1 MSSISSYLNSSAI
14 SNEISTVEKRLEA
27 PITVMNNQIT
37 SDKALI
43 SAWGSISGAMS
54 SLSDSLSGIQTLS
67 TINNRAIT
75 SSESSVATA
84 TVGNTAL
91 AGTYNL
97 TNISLAKGQEVYSGL
112 VSSTGGTLSGAA
124 GAMTIALKSGKS
136 ETISLGSGSL
146 TLNNLATSI
155 NKQAGGV
162 KASIVGTSEGSRL
175 VLQSSGTGASAGFS
189 ISGTG
194 ALKQFNYSSAT
205 NTGSS
210 GEVRAQTASDATLT
224 LNGIPIT
231 SATNTLSSAVAGAT
245 ISLASSGNATLT
257 VSSAPTGLLNNIG
270 SVVSSLN
277 SAISAISAET
287 KFTSKKSG
295 SSTTSSAGPLLGSF
309 SASNLQNELMSAI
322 SSLAASGL
330 SASQVGLSI
339 SSSGKVSFN
348 NASFSSVYAQ
358 NPATVGSLVSKL
370 YDTVKNITTGAVGT
384 SSGSS
389 TATSTGN
396 LSGFIS
402 AQTSSLND
410 SINTI
415 QQQVSQT
422 SKQASATLQSLSSEY
437 TVAENKASS
446 ASITTAYLSI
456 FLGNS
461 SSS

>member
-1 MSSISSYLNSSAI
+1 MSTISSYLTSSAI
-14 SNEISTVEKRLEA
+14 SSEISTVEKRLEA
-27 PITVMNNQIT
+27 PITSLNSQVS

-43 SAWGSISGAMS
+43 SAWGSISGAVS
-54 SLSDSLSGIQTLS
+54 SLSGALSGIENISTLS
-67 TINNRAIT
+67 SRAIT

-84 TVGNTAL
+84 TVGNSAL

-97 TNISLAKGQEVYSGL
+97 TGVTLATGQQIYSSLVN
-112 VSSTGGTLSGAA
+112 STGGTLSGGA
-124 GAMTIALKSGKS
+124 GDMTISLKSGKT

-146 TLNNLATSI
+146 TLNDLATAI

-175 VLQSSGTGASAGFS
+175 VLNSSGVGSDAAFS
-189 ISGTG
+189 VSGTG
-194 ALKQFNYSSAT
+194 ALARFSYSSASAGKNT
-205 NTGSS
+205 NET
-210 GEVRAQTASDATLT
+210 VAQSAANAALT
-224 LNGIPIT
+224 LNGVPLT

-245 ISLASSGNATLT
+245 ITLSGAGNTVLT
-257 VSSAPTGLLNNIG
+257 VSSAPTGLSNNLG

-277 SAISAISAET
+277 SALSAISTET
-287 KFTSKKSG
+287 KFSTKKSSG
-295 SSTTSSAGPLLGSF
+295 SSTTSSAGPLVGNF
-309 SASNLQNELMSAI
+309 TASNLQSELMNAI

-348 NASFSSVYAQ
+348 NASFASVYAQ

-370 YDTVKNITTGAVGT
+370 YDSLKTITGSAVGT
-384 SSGSS
+384 ASASS
-389 TATSTGN
+389 TTGMKTTGY
-396 LSGFIS
+396 LS
-402 AQTSSLND
+402 AQTDALNA
-410 SINTI
+410 SITNI
-415 QQQVSQT
+415 QQQVTQI

-446 ASITTAYLSI
+446 ASITSAYLSI

>member
-1 MSSISSYLNSSAI
+1 MSTISSYLNSSAI
-14 SNEISTVEKRLEA
+14 SSEISTVEKRLEA
-27 PITVMNNQIT
+27 PITVMNSQIT

-43 SAWGSISGAMS
+43 SSWGSISGAMS
-54 SLSDSLSGIQTLS
+54 SLSDSLSGIQNIS
-67 TINNRAIT
+67 TINNRAVT
-75 SSESSVATA
+75 SSETSVATA

-112 VSSTGGTLSGAA
+112 ISSGGSKLSGGA
-124 GAMTIALKSGKS
+124 GVMTIDLKSGKS
-136 ETISLGSGSL
+136 ETISLGSGSM

-175 VLQSSGTGASAGFS
+175 VLQSSGTGSSAAFS

-210 GEVRAQTASDATLT
+210 GEVRAQAASNATLT

-245 ISLASSGNATLT
+245 ISLASSGNASLT
-257 VSSAPTGLLNNIG
+257 VSSAPTGLSSNLN

-277 SAISAISAET
+277 SAISAISSAT
-287 KFTSKKSG
+287 KFSSKKSSG
-295 SSTTSSAGPLLGSF
+295 SSTTSSAGPLLGNF

-348 NASFSSVYAQ
+348 NASFASVYAQ
-358 NPATVGSLVSKL
+358 NPATVGSMVSKL
-370 YDTVKNITTGAVGT
+370 YDNLKNIAAGSIGA

-389 TATSTGN
+389 KTGTKMT
-396 LSGFIS
+396 GFIS
-402 AQTSSLND
+402 AQTTSLNN
-410 SINTI
+410 SINSI
-415 QQQVSQT
+415 EQQVTQT
-422 SKQASATLQSLSSEY
+422 SKQASASLQSLSSEY
-437 TVAENKASS
+437 TTAEDMASS

>member
-1 MSSISSYLNSSAI
+1 MSTISSYLNSSAI
-14 SNEISTVEKRLEA
+14 SSEISTVEKRLEA

-54 SLSDSLSGIQTLS
+54 SLSDSLSGIQNIS
-67 TINNRAIT
+67 TINNRAVT
-75 SSESSVATA
+75 SSETKVATA
-84 TVGNTAL
+84 TVDNTAL

-97 TNISLAKGQEVYSGL
+97 SKVSLAKGQELYSGL
-112 VSSTGGTLSGAA
+112 ISSNSGTLSGGA
-124 GAMTIALKSGKS
+124 GAMTISLKGGKT

-146 TLNNLATSI
+146 TLNDLTVAI
-155 NKQAGGV
+155 NKQEAGV

-175 VLQSSGTGASAGFS
+175 VLESSGTGSSAAFS
-189 ISGTG
+189 VSGTG
-194 ALKQFNYSSAT
+194 ALKQFSYSSASA
-205 NTGSS
+205 GS
-210 GEVRAQTASDATLT
+210 ETLAQSASNASLT

-245 ISLASSGNATLT
+245 ISLASSGSATLA
-257 VSSAPTGLLNNIG
+257 VSSAPTGLTNNIG

-287 KFTSKKSG
+287 KFVSKKSSG
-295 SSTTSSAGPLLGSF
+295 SSTTSSAGPLLGNF
-309 SASNLQNELMSAI
+309 SASNLANELMSAI
-322 SSLAASGL
+322 SSLEASGI

-348 NASFSSVYAQ
+348 NASFASVYDQ
-358 NPATVGSLVSKL
+358 NPETVGSLISKL
-370 YDTVKNITTGAVGT
+370 YNNLKDITNAAIGASSASSTTGT
-384 SSGSS
+384 SL
-389 TATSTGN
+389 T
-396 LSGFIS
+396 GFIS
-402 AQTSSLND
+402 AQTTSLNN
-410 SINTI
+410 SINAI

-437 TVAENKASS
+437 TVAENRASS